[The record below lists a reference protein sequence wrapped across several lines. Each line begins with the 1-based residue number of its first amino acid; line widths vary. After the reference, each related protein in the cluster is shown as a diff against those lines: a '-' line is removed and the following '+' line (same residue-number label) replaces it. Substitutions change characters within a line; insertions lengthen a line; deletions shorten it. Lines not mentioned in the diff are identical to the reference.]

1 MTLTWKKD
9 AAGAWNARVEP
20 DARFT
25 LKITPKGDG
34 RWSWALFSGTT
45 EAPMATG
52 VANNIGAAKNTM
64 EQLVKRLA

>member
-1 MTLTWKKD
+1 MSLSWKKD
-9 AAGAWNARVEP
+9 AGGTWISRIDP

-25 LKITPKGDG
+25 LKAIPKGDG
-34 RWSWALFSGTT
+34 RWSWAVYAGAT